1 MNKTINAVGFELEQK
16 QSDMIEKKLKR
27 LDYAEDL
34 IIDLILRV
42 KHDKQYSFDTTVNFR
57 WGAQAHVSGEDYDFA
72 AALNKMMDVLDN
84 KINKEKEKVQQ
95 KGWYFRFW
103 ISIGGK
109 QLFLND
115 AQNARQGGETPC
127 EFCGVNFKHSLEFS
141 AIDFLKFLDYA
152 PNRVGHAP
160 DFGANRTC
168 DEKLN

>member
-1 MNKTINAVGFELEQK
+1 
-16 QSDMIEKKLKR
+16 MIEKKLKR

-95 KGWYFRFW
+95 KG
-103 ISIGGK
+103 
-109 QLFLND
+109 
-115 AQNARQGGETPC
+115 
-127 EFCGVNFKHSLEFS
+127 
-141 AIDFLKFLDYA
+141 
-152 PNRVGHAP
+152 
-160 DFGANRTC
+160 
-168 DEKLN
+168 

>member
-1 MNKTINAVGFELEQK
+1 MNKTINAVGFDLEQK

-84 KINKEKEKVQQ
+84 KINKEKEKVQ
-95 KGWYFRFW
+95 
-103 ISIGGK
+103 
-109 QLFLND
+109 
-115 AQNARQGGETPC
+115 
-127 EFCGVNFKHSLEFS
+127 
-141 AIDFLKFLDYA
+141 
-152 PNRVGHAP
+152 
-160 DFGANRTC
+160 
-168 DEKLN
+168 EKN